1 MQKID
6 KTDHITIDMPMQRAE
21 RTAWVDMP
29 MPSLKTMDRFLGW
42 AVGRLLLGSGVI
54 LISTTEAVLIGGLYV
69 CDRLKAGFT
78 KLFQIY
84 DALPLMG
91 QPLQA
96 VVVDTTPKAIAPIP
110 STVDLLE
117 AVKAKHLLII
127 GATGSGKSTIAQFL
141 ASRHSA
147 NVRVYDPDCAP
158 SDWVGLTVFGRKGNF
173 GEINAQM
180 QADLVELEQ
189 CMVLRGEGGDS
200 AIAGRE
206 RCMIGEE
213 FPLLA
218 DEVDIARDWLLK
230 FARRGRRVKQ
240 FIIVISQSDSVS
252 ALGIEGDGAI
262 RQSFAVLRLGKFA
275 VNHAKK
281 LKDEGLITWLQAGK
295 YRAMLDDEACQLPDV
310 SGYQAVT
317 VQLPKNPQNSPLVTA
332 ETLAGQALQADLPP
346 NLPDDQA
353 LKLAVNLL
361 VTEGVSQSRII
372 KDVLGYKGGQF
383 QKGKEL
389 FDRLTKGQ

>member
-1 MQKID
+1 MKQIEKA
-6 KTDHITIDMPMQRAE
+6 DHITIDMPMQRAE

-42 AVGRLLLGSGVI
+42 ALGRLLLGSGLLAVS
-54 LISTTEAVLIGGLYV
+54 STEVVLKGGLYI
-69 CDRLKAGFT
+69 CERLKAGFS
-78 KLFQIY
+78 KLFQVY
-84 DALPLMG
+84 DSLPLMG

-96 VVVDTTPKAIAPIP
+96 VVVDTTPKAIASIP

-117 AVKAKHLLII
+117 VVKGKHLLII

-147 NVRVYDPDCAP
+147 NVRVYDPDCSP

-173 GEINAQM
+173 NEINAQM

-189 CMVLRGEGGDS
+189 CMALRGEGGDS

-206 RCMIGEE
+206 CCMIGEE

-275 VNHAKK
+275 VAHAKK
-281 LKDEGLITWLQAGK
+281 LKDEGLIQWLQAGK
-295 YRAMLDDEACQLPDV
+295 YRATLDDEACQLPDV
-310 SGYQAVT
+310 SGYQPVT
-317 VQLPKNPQNSPLVTA
+317 NQLPRTPQNPPLVTA
-332 ETLAGQALQADLPP
+332 ETPAQSDFKPDLPP

-353 LKLAVNLL
+353 LKLAVGLL
-361 VTEGVSQSRII
+361 VKEGVSESKII
-372 KDVLGYKGGQF
+372 KEVLGYQGGRYQ
-383 QKGKEL
+383 QGKEL
-389 FDRLTKGQ
+389 FSKLTKGQ

>member
-1 MQKID
+1 
-6 KTDHITIDMPMQRAE
+6 MQRAE

-42 AVGRLLLGSGVI
+42 ALGRLLLGSGVL
-54 LISTTEAVLIGGLYV
+54 LISTTEVVLKGGLYV

-78 KLFQIY
+78 KLFQVY
-84 DALPLMG
+84 DSLPLMG

-96 VVVDTTPKAIAPIP
+96 VVVDTTPKAIAPLP

-147 NVRVYDPDCAP
+147 NVRVYDPDCSPA
-158 SDWVGLTVFGRKGNF
+158 DWVGLTVFGRKGNF
-173 GEINAQM
+173 AEIDTQM
-180 QADLVELEQ
+180 QADLVELEE
-189 CMVLRGEGGDS
+189 CMALRGEGGDS
-200 AIAGRE
+200 AISGRE

-275 VNHAKK
+275 VAHAKK
-281 LKDEGLITWLQAGK
+281 LKDEGLIQWLQAGK
-295 YRAMLDDEACQLPDV
+295 YRATLDDEACQLPDV
-310 SGYQAVT
+310 NGYQGVT
-317 VQLPKNPQNSPLVTA
+317 NHLPPNRPIAPVVTA
-332 ETLAGQALQADLPP
+332 ETPTQQGFEPDLPSK
-346 NLPDDQA
+346 LPENQA
-353 LKLAVNLL
+353 LKMAVKIL
-361 VTEGVSQSRII
+361 VTEGVSQSKII
-372 KDVLGYKGGQF
+372 KDVLGYQGSRYQ
-383 QKGKEL
+383 QGKEL
-389 FDRLTKGQ
+389 FDQLTKGQ